1 MSESRVVGLVTA
13 PNRWR
18 QLLFGIIC
26 MSMIANLQY
35 GWTLFVNPINL
46 QHGWSPAAIQVA
58 FTVFV
63 FTETWLVPIEGW
75 FVDRYGPRVVVMLGG
90 ALVAAAWVVDS
101 FASSLFVLYA
111 GAAIAGVGTGA
122 VYGTC
127 VGNALKWF
135 PDRRGLAAGAT
146 AAGFG
151 AGAALTVIPIA
162 ETIERFSYHV
172 AFLAFGLGQ
181 GLVIIL
187 LSWFLRAPAKGAV
200 APPNIQRRKVTQT
213 RIDYVPVQVLRQPM
227 FWLMYFIFV
236 LVASGGLIAAAQ
248 IGPIA
253 GDYGIAE
260 VPLSIAGLAL
270 PALTLAISL
279 DRIFDGFGRPFF
291 GWVSDTIGR
300 ENTMC
305 IAFGVAGVS
314 LVLLTQL
321 GHNPW
326 LFVLLTALFF
336 SVFGEIY
343 SLFPATCGDTFGSKY
358 ATTNAGMLYTAKGIA
373 SALVPLASLAMA
385 AYSWSAV
392 FAIAA
397 AFNLIAALLALFVL
411 KPLRARFLQGSSGH
425 GSDRIPL
432 VVHSSSVGAAATGRD
447 LFRGRTQAHTGSSS
461 LEATDWLRS
470 GSTAAAMSGS
480 PSLMASEP
488 SRSTPPE
495 GRQPAVMRDRAEEP
509 KGRPTG
515 GR

>member
-1 MSESRVVGLVTA
+1 VEEILKSKIVDLATS
-13 PNRWR
+13 PDRWR
-18 QLLFGIIC
+18 QLLFGIVC

-35 GWTLFVNPINL
+35 GWTLFVNPIHHE
-46 QHGWSPAAIQVA
+46 QGWSRAAIQVA

-75 FVDRYGPRVVVMLGG
+75 FVDRYGPRIVVMFGG
-90 ALVAAAWVVDS
+90 ALVAVAWIVDA
-101 FASSLFVLYA
+101 FAQSLFVLYA
-111 GAAIAGVGTGA
+111 GAVIAGVGAGA

-162 ETIERFSYHV
+162 ETIENFGYHV

-181 GLVIIL
+181 GFVIIL

-200 APPNIQRRKVTQT
+200 AAPNRQRRRVAQT
-213 RIDYVPVQVLRQPM
+213 RIDYLPAQVMRQPM
-227 FWLMYFIFV
+227 FWLMYLIFV
-236 LVASGGLIAAAQ
+236 LVAAGGLMAAAQ

-253 GDYGIAE
+253 SDYGIAG
-260 VPLSIAGLAL
+260 VPLSIAGLVL

-279 DRIFDGFGRPFF
+279 DRILDGFGRPFF

-321 GHNPW
+321 GYNPW
-326 LFVLLTALFF
+326 LFVVLTALFF
-336 SVFGEIY
+336 GVFGEIY

-358 ATTNAGMLYTAKGIA
+358 ATTNAGMLYTAKGTA
-373 SALVPLASLAMA
+373 AALVPLASLAAA
-385 AYSWSAV
+385 AYGWSAV
-392 FAIAA
+392 FAIAV
-397 AFNLIAALLALFVL
+397 AFNFGAALLALFVL
-411 KPLRARFLQGSSGH
+411 KPLRAHFLLRSPSA
-425 GSDRIPL
+425 SADPL
-432 VVHSSSVGAAATGRD
+432 PLAVHSSSTTAAAGGWGR
-447 LFRGRTQAHTGSSS
+447 FRSRTQVHAGSSL
-461 LEATDWLRS
+461 LEATGWLRS
-470 GSTAAAMSGS
+470 GSAASAISAPS
-480 PSLMASEP
+480 SLMASEP
-488 SRSTPPE
+488 SRSIPPAA
-495 GRQPAVMRDRAEEP
+495 GNSP
-509 KGRPTG
+509 
-515 GR
+515 

>member
-1 MSESRVVGLVTA
+1 MPVTA
-13 PNRWR
+13 QQSPPAFTDGPYFRWL
-18 QLLFGIIC
+18 QLAMGIVC
-26 MSMIANLQY
+26 MAMIANLQY
-35 GWTLFVNPINL
+35 GWTLFVDPIDAKY
-46 QHGWSPAAIQVA
+46 HWGRAAIQLA
-58 FTVFV
+58 FTLFV
-63 FTETWLVPIEGW
+63 FTETWLVPVEAW
-75 FVDRYGPRVVVMLGG
+75 FVDKYGPRVVTMFGGVMI
-90 ALVAAAWVVDS
+90 ALAWVLNSYADS
-101 FASSLFVLYA
+101 LVLLFI
-111 GAAIAGVGTGA
+111 AAIIAGIGA
-122 VYGTC
+122 GSVYGTC

-213 RIDYVPVQVLRQPM
+213 RIDYLPVQVLRQPM
-227 FWLMYFIFV
+227 FWLMYLIFL
-236 LVASGGLIAAAQ
+236 LVASGGLMAAAQ
-248 IGPIA
+248 LGPIV
-253 GDYGIAE
+253 GDYGIAD
-260 VPLSIAGLAL
+260 VPLSIAGLVL

-279 DRIFDGFGRPFF
+279 DRVLDGFGRPFF

-305 IAFGVAGVS
+305 IAFGLAGVS
-314 LVLLTQL
+314 LMLLTQL

-411 KPLRARFLQGSSGH
+411 KPLRTRFLQRSPSTSSDALPFAG
-425 GSDRIPL
+425 
-432 VVHSSSVGAAATGRD
+432 VGAAATGRD
-447 LFRGRTQAHTGSSS
+447 LSRGQIQARAGSSS
-461 LEATDWLRS
+461 FEPADWQRSDSTVSPLSTGARLLVRDLE
-470 GSTAAAMSGS
+470 
-480 PSLMASEP
+480 
-488 SRSTPPE
+488 
-495 GRQPAVMRDRAEEP
+495 
-509 KGRPTG
+509 
-515 GR
+515 

>member
-1 MSESRVVGLVTA
+1 MLEYNIPTSLNRATISHNFATLSHNRKARLGGLMVSSTNAAA
-13 PNRWR
+13 PNASGFRWL
-18 QLLFGIIC
+18 QLVMGIVC
-26 MSMIANLQY
+26 MAMIANLQY
-35 GWTLFVNPINL
+35 GWTLFVDPIDAKN
-46 QHGWSPAAIQVA
+46 HWGRASIQLA
-58 FTVFV
+58 FTIFV
-63 FTETWLVPIEGW
+63 VTETWLVPVEAW
-75 FVDRYGPRVVVMLGG
+75 FVDKYGPSIVVMFGG
-90 ALVAAAWVVDS
+90 VMISVAWVVNS
-101 FASSLFVLYA
+101 YAESLTMLYT
-111 GAAIAGVGTGA
+111 AAVIAGIGAGA

-151 AGAALTVIPIA
+151 AGAAITVIPIA
-162 ETIERFSYHV
+162 ETVEHFGYHV

-279 DRIFDGFGRPFF
+279 DRVLDGFGRPFF

-305 IAFGVAGVS
+305 IAFGVAGLS

-336 SVFGEIY
+336 GVFGEIY
-343 SLFPATCGDTFGSKY
+343 SLFPATCGDT
-358 ATTNAGMLYTAKGIA
+358 
-373 SALVPLASLAMA
+373 LA
-385 AYSWSAV
+385 
-392 FAIAA
+392 
-397 AFNLIAALLALFVL
+397 
-411 KPLRARFLQGSSGH
+411 
-425 GSDRIPL
+425 
-432 VVHSSSVGAAATGRD
+432 
-447 LFRGRTQAHTGSSS
+447 
-461 LEATDWLRS
+461 
-470 GSTAAAMSGS
+470 
-480 PSLMASEP
+480 
-488 SRSTPPE
+488 
-495 GRQPAVMRDRAEEP
+495 
-509 KGRPTG
+509 
-515 GR
+515 